1 MLYSGLVITYDK
13 ISLVELQERIQTDT
27 RVMAKSRK
35 GEGTGDCEATPRT
48 LALSDTYNN
57 IGYRAK
63 ANLDSDGLRFI
74 FSEDGML
81 LSLKYHISVLVVG
94 ISHMR
99 FPPMALCKTVTH

>member
-1 MLYSGLVITYDK
+1 MVFLERWHYLMLIT
-13 ISLVELQERIQTDT
+13 
-27 RVMAKSRK
+27 
-35 GEGTGDCEATPRT
+35 
-48 LALSDTYNN
+48 

-99 FPPMALCKTVTH
+99 FPPMAFVQNSYTLT